1 MSVIERIEGM
11 KNELSRAELNL
22 FQYIKENS
30 EKVPSMTAKQLATA
44 TKISAPTVVRFAKK
58 VGYRS
63 FTDLKIQLSAES
75 QQSTTKQ
82 GYADVAPNEPLE
94 SLKEKLSHNAQVTMQ
109 ETITLMN
116 DTLLMEAVKVLKKK
130 ERLFVAGVGASE
142 LIARDIQQKW
152 SRIGKPVHLI
162 NDYNLLIPQLVNN
175 KKDAVL
181 WLVSNSGHTPE
192 IVSFAEVARDLGIPV
207 ITLTR
212 FGSNPLAKIA
222 DISLQVSRSKEAN
235 QRSAATNSILAH
247 FLAVEILFYLYISRT
262 SENAEK
268 IYQSR
273 KVIKDYRERYW

>member
-192 IVSFAEVARDLGIPV
+192 IVSFAEVAHDLGIPV

-222 DISLQVSRSKEAN
+222 DISLQVSRSKEAS